1 MSFDEGHDR
10 YVQPRNR
17 EGFRK
22 VVCMGSPDGKEVW
35 LALLLGG
42 KGAEIWVEA
51 IHFESGVRP
60 AGQVRRVISA
70 DGDETKLLLNA
81 YKIFYPDLFR
91 GSCSISAL
99 VDLVEKLGTEV
110 NLEKERQLSNI
121 LEVLQREAK
130 GMGGFQR
137 FGLWEG
143 ELSPRKREKKENK

>member
-35 LALLLGG
+35 LTLLLGG
-42 KGAEIWVEA
+42 KGAEVWVEA

-70 DGDETKLLLNA
+70 EGDETKLLLNA
-81 YKIFYPDLFR
+81 CMIFYPDLFR

-99 VDLVEKLGTEV
+99 VDVVEKLGTEV
-110 NLEKERQLSNI
+110 HIRKEERISRI
-121 LEVLQREAK
+121 LEVLQSEA
-130 GMGGFQR
+130 GRLMGYEGFA
-137 FGLWEG
+137 FWEG
-143 ELSPRKREKKENK
+143 ELKLRQIEKKENR

>member
-1 MSFDEGHDR
+1 MSVDEGHDR

-17 EGFRK
+17 QGFRK
-22 VVCMGSPDGKEVW
+22 VVCMGSPDGKEIW

-60 AGQVRRVISA
+60 AGQVLRIIS
-70 DGDETKLLLNA
+70 DKGDQTKLLLSA
-81 YKIFYPDLFR
+81 CMIFYPDLFR
-91 GSCSISAL
+91 GCCSISAL

-110 NLEKERQLSNI
+110 HLERERQLSTI
-121 LEVLQREAK
+121 LEVLQSEAK
-130 GMGGFQR
+130 SMCGFER

>member
-1 MSFDEGHDR
+1 MSFDEGYDR

-17 EGFRK
+17 QGFLK
-22 VVCMGSPDGKEVW
+22 VVCMGSPDGKEIW
-35 LALLLGG
+35 LALLLGAA
-42 KGAEIWVEA
+42 KGAFCVEA

-60 AGQVRRVISA
+60 AGQVLRIIS
-70 DGDETKLLLNA
+70 DKGDQTQLLLSA
-81 YKIFYPDLFR
+81 CMIFYPDLFR
-91 GSCSISAL
+91 GCCSISAL

-110 NLEKERQLSNI
+110 DLEKERQLSNI
-121 LEVLQREAK
+121 LEVLEREAK

>member
-22 VVCMGSPDGKEVW
+22 VVCMGSLDGKEVW

-60 AGQVRRVISA
+60 AGQVVRVISA

-81 YKIFYPDLFR
+81 CMIFYPDLFR

-99 VDLVEKLGTEV
+99 VDVVEKAGTEV
-110 NLEKERQLSNI
+110 HLEKEAQLSSM
-121 LEVLQREAK
+121 LEVLQSEAK
-130 GMGGFQR
+130 SMGGFER

-143 ELSPRKREKKENK
+143 ELNPRKMENKENK

>member
-42 KGAEIWVEA
+42 KGAELWVEA

-70 DGDETKLLLNA
+70 EGDETKLLLNA
-81 YKIFYPDLFR
+81 CMIFYPDLFR
-91 GSCSISAL
+91 GCCSISAL
-99 VDLVEKLGTEV
+99 VDVVEKLRTEV
-110 NLEKERQLSNI
+110 NLEKEAQLSNI
-121 LEVLQREAK
+121 LEVLQNEAK
-130 GMGGFQR
+130 SMGGFER

>member
-35 LALLLGG
+35 LTLLLGG
-42 KGAEIWVEA
+42 KGAEVWVEA

-70 DGDETKLLLNA
+70 EGDETKLLLNA
-81 YKIFYPDLFR
+81 CMIFYPDLFR

-99 VDLVEKLGTEV
+99 VDVVEKAGTELH
-110 NLEKERQLSNI
+110 LEKEAQLFSM
-121 LEVLQREAK
+121 LEVLQSEAK
-130 GMGGFQR
+130 SMGGFER

-143 ELSPRKREKKENK
+143 ELSPRKPEKKENK

>member
-42 KGAEIWVEA
+42 MGAEIWVEA

-60 AGQVRRVISA
+60 AGQVRRVVSA
-70 DGDETKLLLNA
+70 EGDETKLLLNA
-81 YKIFYPDLFR
+81 CMIFYPDLFR

-99 VDLVEKLGTEV
+99 VDVVEQLGTEV
-110 NLEKERQLSNI
+110 HLEKEAQLSSM
-121 LEVLQREAK
+121 LEVLQSEAK
-130 GMGGFQR
+130 SMGGFER

-143 ELSPRKREKKENK
+143 ELSPRKHEKKEKR

>member
-60 AGQVRRVISA
+60 AGEVRRVISA

-81 YKIFYPDLFR
+81 CMIFYPDLFR

-99 VDLVEKLGTEV
+99 VDVVEKAGTEV
-110 NLEKERQLSNI
+110 HLEKERQLSTI
-121 LEVLQREAK
+121 LEVLQSEAK
-130 GMGGFQR
+130 SMGGFER

-143 ELSPRKREKKENK
+143 ELSPRKRKEKENK

>member
-1 MSFDEGHDR
+1 MSFDEGYDR

-42 KGAEIWVEA
+42 KGAELWVEA

-60 AGQVRRVISA
+60 AGQVRRVTSA
-70 DGDETKLLLNA
+70 DGDESKLLLNA
-81 YKIFYPDLFR
+81 CMIFYPDLFR

-99 VDLVEKLGTEV
+99 VDVVEKAGTEV
-110 NLEKERQLSNI
+110 HLEKEAQLSSM
-121 LEVLQREAK
+121 LEVLQSEAK
-130 GMGGFQR
+130 SMGGYER

-143 ELSPRKREKKENK
+143 KLSPRKNEKKENK

>member
-22 VVCMGSPDGKEVW
+22 VVCMGSPDGKEIW

-60 AGQVRRVISA
+60 AGEVRRVISA

-81 YKIFYPDLFR
+81 CMIFYPDLFR

-99 VDLVEKLGTEV
+99 VDVVEKAGTEV
-110 NLEKERQLSNI
+110 HLRKEERISSI
-121 LEVLQREAK
+121 LEVLQSEASRM
-130 GMGGFQR
+130 MGYER
-137 FGLWEG
+137 FAFWEG
-143 ELSPRKREKKENK
+143 ELKPRRREKKENK

>member
-17 EGFRK
+17 EGFLK
-22 VVCMGSPDGKEVW
+22 VVCMCSPDGKEVW
-35 LALLLGG
+35 LALLLGR
-42 KGAEIWVEA
+42 KGAELWVEA

-60 AGQVRRVISA
+60 AGEVRRVISA
-70 DGDETKLLLNA
+70 DGDESKLLLNA
-81 YKIFYPDLFR
+81 CMIFYPDLFR
-91 GSCSISAL
+91 GCCSISAL
-99 VDLVEKLGTEV
+99 VDVVEQLGTEV
-110 NLEKERQLSNI
+110 HLEKERQLSNI

-130 GMGGFQR
+130 GMGGFKR

>member
-22 VVCMGSPDGKEVW
+22 VVCMGSPDGKEIW

-60 AGQVRRVISA
+60 AGQVLRIIS
-70 DGDETKLLLNA
+70 DKGDQTKLLLSA
-81 YKIFYPDLFR
+81 CMIFYPDLFR
-91 GSCSISAL
+91 GCCSISAL

-110 NLEKERQLSNI
+110 HLERERQLSTI
-121 LEVLQREAK
+121 LEVLQSEAK
-130 GMGGFQR
+130 SMGGFER

>member
-35 LALLLGG
+35 LTLLLGG
-42 KGAEIWVEA
+42 KGAEVWVEA

-70 DGDETKLLLNA
+70 EGDETKLLLNA
-81 YKIFYPDLFR
+81 CMIFYPDLFR
-91 GSCSISAL
+91 GSCSIGAL
-99 VDLVEKLGTEV
+99 VDVVEKLGTEV
-110 NLEKERQLSNI
+110 HLEKERQLSTI
-121 LEVLQREAK
+121 LEVLQSEAK
-130 GMGGFQR
+130 SMGGFER
-137 FGLWEG
+137 FDLWEG
-143 ELSPRKREKKENK
+143 ELKPRRREKKENK

>member
-17 EGFRK
+17 EGLRK

-42 KGAEIWVEA
+42 KGAEVWAEA

-70 DGDETKLLLNA
+70 DGDESKLLLNA
-81 YKIFYPDLFR
+81 CMIFYPDLFR
-91 GSCSISAL
+91 GCCSISAL
-99 VDLVEKLGTEV
+99 VDVVEKLGTEV
-110 NLEKERQLSNI
+110 HFEKEAQLSSM
-121 LEVLQREAK
+121 LEVLQSEANS
-130 GMGGFQR
+130 MGGYER

-143 ELSPRKREKKENK
+143 ELKPRRREKKENK

>member
-17 EGFRK
+17 QGFLK
-22 VVCMGSPDGKEVW
+22 VVCMGSPDGKEIW
-35 LALLLGG
+35 LALLLGAA
-42 KGAEIWVEA
+42 KGAFWVEA

-60 AGQVRRVISA
+60 AGQVLRIIS
-70 DGDETKLLLNA
+70 DKGDQTQLLLSA
-81 YKIFYPDLFR
+81 CMIFYPDLFR
-91 GSCSISAL
+91 GCCSISAL

-110 NLEKERQLSNI
+110 HLEKEAQLSSM
-121 LEVLQREAK
+121 LEVLQSEAK
-130 GMGGFQR
+130 SMGGFER

>member
-10 YVQPRNR
+10 YVQPINR

-42 KGAEIWVEA
+42 KGAEVWVEA

-60 AGQVRRVISA
+60 AGQVVRVISA

-81 YKIFYPDLFR
+81 CMIFYPDLFR
-91 GSCSISAL
+91 GCCSISAL
-99 VDLVEKLGTEV
+99 VDVVEQLGTEV
-110 NLEKERQLSNI
+110 HLEKERQLSNI

-130 GMGGFQR
+130 GMGGFKR

>member
-35 LALLLGG
+35 LTLLLGG
-42 KGAEIWVEA
+42 KGAEVWAEA

-70 DGDETKLLLNA
+70 EGDETKLLLNA
-81 YKIFYPDLFR
+81 CMIFYPDLFR

-99 VDLVEKLGTEV
+99 VDVVEKSRTEV
-110 NLEKERQLSNI
+110 NLEKEAQLFSM
-121 LEVLQREAK
+121 LEVLQSEAK
-130 GMGGFQR
+130 SMGGFER

-143 ELSPRKREKKENK
+143 ELSPRKRKEKENK

>member
-1 MSFDEGHDR
+1 MRSDEGRDR
-10 YVQPRNR
+10 YVQARNR

-60 AGQVRRVISA
+60 AGRVRRVISV

-81 YKIFYPDLFR
+81 SMIFYPDLFR
-91 GSCSISAL
+91 GCCSISAL
-99 VDLVEKLGTEV
+99 VDVLERVGTEV
-110 NLEKERQLSNI
+110 HLRNEENISSI
-121 LEVLQREAK
+121 LEVLQSEARS
-130 GMGGFQR
+130 MGGYQR
-137 FGLWEG
+137 FAFWEG
-143 ELSPRKREKKENK
+143 ELRPRKIEIKEAE

>member
-17 EGFRK
+17 QGFRK
-22 VVCMGSPDGKEVW
+22 VVCMGSPDGKEIW
-35 LALLLGG
+35 LALLLGAA
-42 KGAEIWVEA
+42 KGAFWVEA

-60 AGQVRRVISA
+60 AGQVLRIIS
-70 DGDETKLLLNA
+70 DKGDQTKLLLSA
-81 YKIFYPDLFR
+81 CMIFYPDLFR
-91 GSCSISAL
+91 GCCSISAL

-110 NLEKERQLSNI
+110 DLEKERQLSNI
-121 LEVLQREAK
+121 LEVLEREAK

>member
-60 AGQVRRVISA
+60 AGQVRRVVSA
-70 DGDETKLLLNA
+70 EGDETKLLLNA
-81 YKIFYPDLFR
+81 CMIFYPDLFR
-91 GSCSISAL
+91 GSCSISAM
-99 VDLVEKLGTEV
+99 VDVLEQFGTEV
-110 NLEKERQLSNI
+110 HLEKEAQLSSM
-121 LEVLQREAK
+121 LEVLQSEAK
-130 GMGGFQR
+130 SMGGFER

-143 ELSPRKREKKENK
+143 ELSPRKPEKKENK

>member
-42 KGAEIWVEA
+42 KGAEVWVEA

-60 AGQVRRVISA
+60 AGQVVRVISA

-81 YKIFYPDLFR
+81 CMIFYPDLFR
-91 GSCSISAL
+91 GCCSISAL
-99 VDLVEKLGTEV
+99 VDVVEQLGTEV
-110 NLEKERQLSNI
+110 HLEKERQLSNI

-130 GMGGFQR
+130 GMGGFKR

>member
-70 DGDETKLLLNA
+70 EGDETKLLLNA
-81 YKIFYPDLFR
+81 CMIFYPDLFR
-91 GSCSISAL
+91 GSCSIGAL
-99 VDLVEKLGTEV
+99 VDVVEKLGTEV
-110 NLEKERQLSNI
+110 HLEKEAQLSSM
-121 LEVLQREAK
+121 LEVLQSEAK
-130 GMGGFQR
+130 SMGGFER

-143 ELSPRKREKKENK
+143 ELSPRKHEKKEKR

>member
-42 KGAEIWVEA
+42 KGAEVWVEA

-60 AGQVRRVISA
+60 AGQVLRIIS
-70 DGDETKLLLNA
+70 DKGDQTKLLLSA
-81 YKIFYPDLFR
+81 CMIFYPDLFR
-91 GSCSISAL
+91 GCCSISAL

-110 NLEKERQLSNI
+110 HLERERQLSTI
-121 LEVLQREAK
+121 LEVLQSEAK
-130 GMGGFQR
+130 SMGGFER

>member
-35 LALLLGG
+35 LTLLLGG
-42 KGAEIWVEA
+42 KGAEVWVEA

-70 DGDETKLLLNA
+70 EGDETKLLLNA
-81 YKIFYPDLFR
+81 CMIFYPDLFR

-99 VDLVEKLGTEV
+99 VDVVEKLGTEV
-110 NLEKERQLSNI
+110 HLEKERQLSNI

-143 ELSPRKREKKENK
+143 ELSPRKREKKGE

>member
-35 LALLLGG
+35 LALLLGAA
-42 KGAEIWVEA
+42 KGAFWVEA

-60 AGQVRRVISA
+60 AGQVLRIIS
-70 DGDETKLLLNA
+70 DKGDQTQLLLSA
-81 YKIFYPDLFR
+81 CMIFYPDLFR
-91 GSCSISAL
+91 GCCSISAL
-99 VDLVEKLGTEV
+99 VDVVEQLGTEV
-110 NLEKERQLSNI
+110 HLEKERQLSNI

-130 GMGGFQR
+130 GMGGFKR

>member
-1 MSFDEGHDR
+1 MSFDEGYDR

-22 VVCMGSPDGKEVW
+22 VVCMGSLDGKEVW

-60 AGQVRRVISA
+60 AGKVLRLIS
-70 DGDETKLLLNA
+70 DEGDQTKLLLSA
-81 YKIFYPDLFR
+81 CMIFYPDLFR

-99 VDLVEKLGTEV
+99 VDVVEKAGTEV
-110 NLEKERQLSNI
+110 HLRKEDRISSI
-121 LEVLQREAK
+121 LEVLQSEA
-130 GMGGFQR
+130 GRMMGYER
-137 FGLWEG
+137 FAFWEG
-143 ELSPRKREKKENK
+143 ELKLRKIEKKENK